1 MNNKDEVVMTN
12 ILGSVVGIDTLLKGY
27 FTNDSSVVVTAL
39 GQQTNNIDGLYPMLD
54 NMNYNYKSRKHIG
67 KSSLGK
73 LQQETM
79 QLFDLSLFKDHVI
92 TNPQMLDEPN
102 INYPGLDVCKE
113 HIRGFETSTEKTM

>member
-27 FTNDSSVVVTAL
+27 FNNDSSIVVTAL
-39 GQQTNNIDGLYPMLD
+39 GQQTNNVDGLYPMLD

-73 LQQETM
+73 LQQESM

-102 INYPGLDVCKE
+102 VSYPGLENCGEFIK
-113 HIRGFETSTEKTM
+113 GLETNTEKTM

>member
-12 ILGSVVGIDTLLKGY
+12 ILGCVVGIDTLLKGY

-92 TNPQMLDEPN
+92 TNPQMLDEPS